1 MGELRLETKVE
12 DVKVY
17 RDPQERKG
25 HVDVR
30 AWLTRGLNE
39 EGLEDV
45 EAVITIRVYFRTE
58 DVPLRELIDSSVHR
72 ARRALE
78 RSLSLWES
86 DLEPEDPTELWFE

>member
-1 MGELRLETKVE
+1 MVEVRLETKVE

-39 EGLEDV
+39 EGLEEV
-45 EAVITIRVYFRTE
+45 EAAITIRVYFRTE
-58 DVPLRELIDSSVHR
+58 GMPLRELIDSSVHR

-78 RSLSLWES
+78 RSLSLWKSDPES
-86 DLEPEDPTELWFE
+86 EGPKGLWFE